1 MKLVCIDNTDYEDR
15 LTVGKTYQFN
25 KMTDGDDSAYLW
37 QDDNG
42 HTWPFMFDGLYFS
55 ANKFSRDRWV
65 HLDEW
70 REGKLNQIGI

>member
-42 HTWPFMFDGLYFS
+42 HTWPFMFDNIPSDTIISKG
-55 ANKFSRDRWV
+55 RWAS
-65 HLDEW
+65 LEEF
-70 REGKLNQIGI
+70 REKKLNKLGI

>member
-1 MKLVCIDNTDYEDR
+1 MKLVCINNTDYEDK

-42 HTWPFMFDGLYFS
+42 HSWPFMFDNIPS
-55 ANKFSRDRWV
+55 DRWMS
-65 HLDEW
+65 LEEF
-70 REGKLNQIGI
+70 REKKLNKLGI